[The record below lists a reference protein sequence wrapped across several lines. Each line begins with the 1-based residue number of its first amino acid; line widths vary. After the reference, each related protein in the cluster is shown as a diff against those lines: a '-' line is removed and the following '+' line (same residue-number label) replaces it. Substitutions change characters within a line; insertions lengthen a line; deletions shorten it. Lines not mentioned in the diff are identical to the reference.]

1 MFLRVF
7 ARRSFILITGLIG
20 FSDDLLYASESYHL
34 NLTKAKSPT
43 WLLYATRFDFSV
55 VRVRNRRYSS
65 SCI

>member
-55 VRVRNRRYSS
+55 ARV
-65 SCI
+65 